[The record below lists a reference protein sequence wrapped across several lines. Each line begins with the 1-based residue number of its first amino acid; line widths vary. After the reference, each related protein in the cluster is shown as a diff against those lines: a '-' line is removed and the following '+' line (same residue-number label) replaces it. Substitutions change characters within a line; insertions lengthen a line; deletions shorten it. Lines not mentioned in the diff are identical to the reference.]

1 MKLHQLQALVAI
13 ADCGSIRAAARRL
26 AVSQTAVA
34 KALREL
40 EAHLQLPLVVRNASG
55 VVLTAYGQS
64 LLLHARQMLGQ
75 LERAQLELAH
85 LSGQAEGQL
94 RLGISPWMGMTL
106 LPEVVTLFRQRMPRV
121 RLEIFEGLMAVA
133 LPRLRDG
140 SMEFAV
146 GLVSALLPRPEFTS
160 ELLFSYQMA
169 VIARHGHPKRD
180 VRSIHELLDQ
190 DWIVNYP
197 DAAHDDFMTE
207 LFWQHGARIDEQ
219 RVHRAHSLQLMLS
232 LLEQTDMFSYC
243 PEPMLTVPTYAERV
257 AKFEL
262 AERFATDTI
271 GIVTPRNAQLG
282 AAAQCFVDCLLQVI
296 RRRARSAKPEDTR
309 LFDTLDL
316 LI

>member
-64 LLLHARQMLGQ
+64 LLMHARQMLGQ

-106 LPEVVTLFRQRMPRV
+106 LPEVVTLFRERMPRV

-169 VIARHGHPKRD
+169 VIARHGHSKRD
-180 VRSIHELLDQ
+180 VHSIHELLDQ

-207 LFWQHGARIDEQ
+207 LFGQHGARIDEQ

-232 LLEQTDMFSYC
+232 LLEQTDMLSYC
-243 PEPMLTVPTYAERV
+243 PEPMLIVPMYAERV
-257 AKFEL
+257 APLKL

-282 AAAQCFVDCLLQVI
+282 TAAQCFVDCLLQVI
-296 RRRARSAKPEDTR
+296 RRRARSAKVEDTR

>member
-40 EAHLQLPLVVRNASG
+40 ETHLQLPLVVRNASG

-64 LLLHARQMLGQ
+64 LLLHARQMLSQ

-94 RLGISPWMGMTL
+94 CLGISPWMGMTL

-121 RLEIFEGLMAVA
+121 RLEIFEGLMAVT

-140 SMEFAV
+140 TMEFAV
-146 GLVSALLPRPEFTS
+146 GLVSALLPQPEFVS
-160 ELLFSYQMA
+160 EPLFSYQMT
-169 VIARHGHPKRD
+169 VVARHGHPKLGS
-180 VRSIHELLDQ
+180 RSIHELLDQ
-190 DWIVNYP
+190 DWVVNYP
-197 DAAHDDFMTE
+197 DAGHDGFMTE

-219 RVHRAHSLQLMLS
+219 HVHRVQSLQLMLS
-232 LLEQTDMFSYC
+232 LLEQTDMLSYC
-243 PEPMLTVPTYAERV
+243 PEPMLTVPIYGER
-257 AKFEL
+257 L
-262 AERFATDTI
+262 ARLDLVETLATDTI
-271 GIVTPRNAQLG
+271 GIVTSRNTQLG
-282 AAAQCFVDCLLQVI
+282 AAAQCFVDCLVQVI
-296 RRRARSAKPEDTR
+296 RRRARSARPEDTR

>member
-232 LLEQTDMFSYC
+232 LLEQTDMLSYC

-271 GIVTPRNAQLG
+271 GIVTRRNAQLG